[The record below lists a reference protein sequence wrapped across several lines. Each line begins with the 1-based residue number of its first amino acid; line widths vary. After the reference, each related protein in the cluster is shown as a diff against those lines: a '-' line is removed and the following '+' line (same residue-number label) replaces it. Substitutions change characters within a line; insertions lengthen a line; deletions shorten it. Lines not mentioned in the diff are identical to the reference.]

1 MKTLY
6 SKLLRLSGILLI
18 LLLLI
23 NQFAM
28 AEGTKTIS
36 PTAAYNTAL
45 AIMPSTGAGSYLGC
59 GEDNRIYFRINNHTT
74 ENLYFGFNWQNYTQ
88 IAPNPSINTVYLRIY
103 NPSGTLVAGPIQ
115 LNNAG
120 EGYINTH
127 CDAYPEPDAGMI
139 IDKSFTFIYP
149 FRINIF

>member
-18 LLLLI
+18 LLLLM

-36 PTAAYNTAL
+36 PTATYNTAL

-59 GEDNRIYFRINNHTT
+59 AEDNRIYFRINNHTT
-74 ENLYFGFNWQNYTQ
+74 ENLYFGFNWRNYSGT
-88 IAPNPSINTVYLRIY
+88 APNPTISNMYIRIFY
-103 NPSGTLVAGPIQ
+103 PSGTLV
-115 LNNAG
+115 
-120 EGYINTH
+120 
-127 CDAYPEPDAGMI
+127 
-139 IDKSFTFIYP
+139 
-149 FRINIF
+149 